1 MNEVN
6 LKIPNHVAIILDGN
20 GRWAKARGLT
30 RSQGHEAGFEN
41 LKRIAEYIYSKGVKV
56 LSVYAF
62 STENF
67 KRDISEVEFLMNLF
81 ITSFNKEF
89 EFIKKKNVRVI
100 FSGRR
105 EPLPEKVLEAMDTL
119 VEDTKNNTDLVL
131 NICIN
136 YGSHAEMVDT
146 TKKICEMYKNGEIE
160 LDDIDESFIQENLY
174 QDLPPL
180 DFVIRTSG
188 ELRLSNF
195 MMYQASYAE
204 FYFPKVLFP
213 DFDNEEFD
221 KAILEFNKRN
231 RRFGGIKDEKKN
243 N

>member
-1 MNEVN
+1 MDEE
-6 LKIPNHVAIILDGN
+6 LKIPNHVGIIMDGN
-20 GRWAKARGLT
+20 GRWATKRGLVRT
-30 RSQGHEAGFEN
+30 AGHKAGAEN
-41 LKRIAEYIYSKGVKV
+41 LKKLCIHIAEKGVKY

-67 KRDISEVEFLMNLF
+67 KRDKSEVDFLMNLF
-81 ITSFNKEF
+81 MTVFNKEF
-89 EFIKKKNVRVI
+89 DFIMEKKIKVV

-105 EPLPEKVLEAMDTL
+105 EPLSEKVLNAMDKIM
-119 VEDTKNNTDLVL
+119 EDTKDFEGLTFNVCL
-131 NICIN
+131 N
-136 YGSHAEMVDT
+136 YGSVYEIADT

-160 LDDIDESFIQENLY
+160 LDDIDPDFIQHNLY

-195 MMYQASYAE
+195 MLYQASYAE
-204 FYFPKVLFP
+204 YYFPEVLFP
-213 DFDNEEFD
+213 DFNEDEFD
-221 KAILEFNKRN
+221 KALLVYNHRD
-231 RRFGGIKDEKKN
+231 RRFGGMHESKN

>member
-1 MNEVN
+1 MDEE
-6 LKIPNHVAIILDGN
+6 LKIPNHVGIIMDGN
-20 GRWAKARGLT
+20 GRWATKRGLMRT
-30 RSQGHEAGFEN
+30 AGHKAGADN
-41 LKRIAEYIYSKGVKV
+41 LKNLCIHIADKGVKY

-67 KRDISEVEFLMNLF
+67 KRERSEVDFLMNLF
-81 ITSFNKEF
+81 FTVFNREF
-89 EFIKKKNVRVI
+89 DFIMEKKIKVV

-105 EPLPEKVLEAMDTL
+105 EPLSDKVLKAMDKIM
-119 VEDTKNNTDLVL
+119 EDTKDFDGLTF
-131 NICIN
+131 NICLN
-136 YGSHAEMVDT
+136 YGSVYEIADT

-160 LDDIDESFIQENLY
+160 LDDIDPDFVQHNLY

-204 FYFPKVLFP
+204 FYFPQVLFP
-213 DFDNEEFD
+213 DFNEEEFD
-221 KAILEFNKRN
+221 KALLAYNHRD
-231 RRFGGIKDEKKN
+231 RRFGGIHESKN

>member
-1 MNEVN
+1 MNEE
-6 LKIPNHVAIILDGN
+6 LKLPTHVGIIMDGN
-20 GRWAKARGLT
+20 GRWAKERGMIRSMGHKKAIDTIKELT
-30 RSQGHEAGFEN
+30 DHMSNIGIKYAS
-41 LKRIAEYIYSKGVKV
+41 L
-56 LSVYAF
+56 YAF

-67 KRDISEVEFLMNLF
+67 KRDKDEVDFLMNLF
-81 ITSFNKEF
+81 VSTFTKAFKFMDERN
-89 EFIKKKNVRVI
+89 IKVV

-105 EPLPEKVLEAMDTL
+105 EPLPEKVLDAMAEIT
-119 VEDTKNNTDLVL
+119 EKTKNNTGMVL
-131 NICIN
+131 NVCVN
-136 YGSHAEMVDT
+136 YGSHPEIIDT
-146 TKKICEMYKNGEIE
+146 TKKICEMYKNGEIK
-160 LDDIDESFIQENLY
+160 LDDITDEFIQKNLY

-204 FYFPKVLFP
+204 FYFPKTYFP
-213 DFDNEEFD
+213 DFNSEEFD
-221 KAILEFNKRN
+221 KAIEDFNKRN

>member
-1 MNEVN
+1 MEEE
-6 LKIPNHVAIILDGN
+6 LKIPNHIGIIMDGN
-20 GRWAKARGLT
+20 GRWAQERGLVRT
-30 RSQGHEAGFEN
+30 MGHKHAVGT
-41 LKRIAEYIYSKGVKV
+41 LKELCIHMADRGVRYCS
-56 LSVYAF
+56 LYAF

-67 KRDISEVEFLMNLF
+67 KREITEVEFLMNLF
-81 ITSFNKEF
+81 IQAFNKEF
-89 EFIKKKNVRVI
+89 EFIKKKKVRVV

-105 EPLPEKVLEAMDTL
+105 EPLPEKVLEAMDQL
-119 VEDTKNNTDLVL
+119 VEETKNNTELTL
-131 NICIN
+131 NICLN

-146 TKKICEMYKNGEIE
+146 TKKICELYKSGKITLN
-160 LDDIDESFIQENLY
+160 DITEDFIQKNLY

-204 FYFPKVLFP
+204 FYFPKVYFP

-221 KAILEFNKRN
+221 KAILEYNKRN
-231 RRFGGIKDEKKN
+231 RRFGGTK
-243 N
+243 

>member
-1 MNEVN
+1 MDEE
-6 LKIPNHVAIILDGN
+6 LKIPNHVGIIMDGN
-20 GRWAKARGLT
+20 GRWATKRGLVRT
-30 RSQGHEAGFEN
+30 AGHKAGAEN
-41 LKRIAEYIYSKGVKV
+41 LKKLCIHIADKGVKC

-67 KRDISEVEFLMNLF
+67 KREKSEVDFLMNLF
-81 ITSFNKEF
+81 MTVFNKEF
-89 EFIKKKNVRVI
+89 DFIMDKKIKVV

-105 EPLPEKVLEAMDTL
+105 DPLSDKVLKAMDKIM
-119 VEDTKNNTDLVL
+119 EDTKDFDGLIF
-131 NICIN
+131 NICLN
-136 YGSHAEMVDT
+136 YGSVYEIADT

-160 LDDIDESFIQENLY
+160 LDEIDPDFIQHHLY

-195 MMYQASYAE
+195 MLYQASYAE
-204 FYFPKVLFP
+204 YYFPEVLFP
-213 DFDNEEFD
+213 DFNEDEFD
-221 KAILEFNKRN
+221 KALLVYNHRD
-231 RRFGGIKDEKKN
+231 RRFGGMHESKN